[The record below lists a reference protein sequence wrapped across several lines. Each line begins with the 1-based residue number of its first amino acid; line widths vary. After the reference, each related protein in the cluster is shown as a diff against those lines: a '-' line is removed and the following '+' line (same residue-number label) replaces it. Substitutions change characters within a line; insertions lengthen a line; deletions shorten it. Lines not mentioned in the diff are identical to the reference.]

1 MNHKSIKQ
9 SSMADIDEL
18 LKSFDTSLEGLN
30 GKQVQQC
37 LKKYGYNVISSD
49 KQESALIKLLSEFLS
64 PLVVLLFTIVII
76 SFFIGEIESAII
88 IIAMIIIN
96 VFMTFFQEYQ
106 ADKAA
111 EKLKKLVSTTVTV
124 IRSGKEE
131 EISQS
136 ELVPGD
142 IIRLSAGNIIPADIR
157 IISSKTLYIN
167 QSAMTG
173 EALPVEK
180 SEKPYQDQY
189 DLKNNIF
196 DIPNICFMG
205 TNVNSGI
212 AIGIV
217 IATGGDTYLSS
228 IADKLTQK
236 TAKSSFEEGV
246 DKFVMLLVKGM
257 VYIVLIVFV
266 INAINKGSWLE
277 ALLFAIAVAVGL
289 IPEMMPMIVT
299 INLSKG
305 ALSLSRGKVIVK
317 KLNSVQNLGAM
328 DVLCSDKT
336 GTLTQ
341 NKIILEKHID
351 INRQE
356 NETVFLYAYIN
367 SYFQTGLK
375 NLMDNSI
382 LEHSNKHSGKNLDI
396 GNKYVKVDE
405 IPFDFQRRRMSV
417 IVNSSDMQPILV
429 CKGAV
434 EEVIGICDRL
444 NDNNKIL
451 KIDNFH
457 REKITNITKELNED
471 GFRVIAVAYKDFLS
485 AKDKFSSE
493 DENNLIL
500 IGFAAFLD
508 PPKETA
514 IEAIRQLYENGVDIK
529 ILTGDNEVIT
539 KKICT
544 QVGIKIMGVVLGN
557 DIENLSDKKLL
568 EIVENNNI
576 FAKLNPEHKQ
586 KIVEMLRKNRHVTGF
601 LGDGI
606 NDALALKSADVG
618 ISVDS
623 AADIAKESADII
635 LLEKNLLILEKGVI
649 EGRRVFGNITKYL
662 RACGSSNFGNM
673 ISLATASMFLPFLP
687 MAPVQIIA
695 KNLLYDI
702 SQVSL
707 FTDNVDKEYTR
718 KPKRWDIDNI
728 KKSMV
733 ILGPINVVFDYIT
746 FAVLIFGF
754 NALENKELF
763 QTGWFVKTLIAEIL
777 VVHAIRTN
785 KIPFIQSNASV
796 WIFLMNIFM
805 ISLIVWLIFSHYAFH
820 LGFVALP
827 AFYWILL
834 VFILLLYLIA
844 TKIINKKFIDSF

>member
-1 MNHKSIKQ
+1 MNFNNIKQ
-9 SSMADIDEL
+9 ESKTDINEL
-18 LKSFDTSLEGLN
+18 LKSFDTSFEGLSA
-30 GKQVQQC
+30 KQAQQR
-37 LKKYGYNVISSD
+37 LKKYGCNIISSD
-49 KQESALIKLLSEFLS
+49 KQENAFIKLLSEFTS
-64 PLVVLLFTIVII
+64 PLVLLLGTIVII
-76 SFFIGEIESAII
+76 SFFIGEVESAII

-131 EISQS
+131 EILQS

-157 IISSKTLYIN
+157 IISSKTLYVN
-167 QSAMTG
+167 QSVMTG

-180 SEKPYQDQY
+180 SEKVYQD

-205 TNVNSGI
+205 TNVNSGT
-212 AIGIV
+212 AICVV
-217 IATGGDTYLSS
+217 IATGGNTYLSS
-228 IADKLTQK
+228 IADKITQK
-236 TAKSSFEEGV
+236 TQKSSFEEGV

-257 VYIVLIVFV
+257 IYIVLVVFI
-266 INAINKGSWLE
+266 INALNKGSWLE

-317 KLNSVQNLGAM
+317 KLSSVQNLGAM

-351 INRQE
+351 INRKE
-356 NETVFLYAYIN
+356 NEEVFLYAYIN

-382 LEHSNKHSGKNLDI
+382 LEHSNKHSGKNLDVSK
-396 GNKYVKVDE
+396 NYAKLDE

-417 IVNSSDMQPILV
+417 IVNSNDMSPTLV

-434 EEVIGICDRL
+434 EEVISICDRL
-444 NDNNKIL
+444 NDNNNIL

-457 REKITNITKELNED
+457 REKIKKITEELNED
-471 GFRVIAVAYKDFLS
+471 GFRVIAVAYKDFES
-485 AKDKFSSE
+485 PKDKFSSK
-493 DENNLIL
+493 DESNLIL
-500 IGFAAFLD
+500 MGFAAFLD

-514 IEAIRQLYENGVDIK
+514 IEAIRQLYQNGVDIK
-529 ILTGDNEVIT
+529 ILTGDSEAIT
-539 KKICT
+539 KKICNE
-544 QVGIKIMGVVLGN
+544 VGIKNKGIVLGN
-557 DIENLSDKKLL
+557 DIENLSDEKLS

-576 FAKLNPEHKQ
+576 FAKLTPEHKQ
-586 KIVEMLRKNRHVTGF
+586 IIVEMLRKNRHVTGF

-606 NDALALKSADVG
+606 NDALALKAADVG

-673 ISLATASMFLPFLP
+673 ISLATASIFLPFLP

-718 KPKRWDIDNI
+718 QPKKWDIDNI
-728 KKSMV
+728 KKSMLV
-733 ILGPINVVFDYIT
+733 LGPINVVFDYIT

-777 VVHAIRTN
+777 VIHAIRTD

-805 ISLIVWLIFSHYAFH
+805 ISLIVWLLFSNYAVH
-820 LGFVALP
+820 LGFVTLP
-827 AFYWILL
+827 AFYWPLLVLILL
-834 VFILLLYLIA
+834 FYLIT
-844 TKIINKKFIDSF
+844 TKIINKRFLNSF

>member
-1 MNHKSIKQ
+1 MNFNNIKQ
-9 SSMADIDEL
+9 ESKTDINEL
-18 LKSFDTSLEGLN
+18 LKSFDTSFEGLSA
-30 GKQVQQC
+30 KQAQQR
-37 LKKYGYNVISSD
+37 LKKYGCNIISSD
-49 KQESALIKLLSEFLS
+49 KQENAFIKLLSEFTS
-64 PLVVLLFTIVII
+64 PLVLLLGTIVII
-76 SFFIGEIESAII
+76 SFFIGEVESAII

-131 EISQS
+131 EILQS

-157 IISSKTLYIN
+157 IISSKTLYVN
-167 QSAMTG
+167 QSVMTG

-180 SEKPYQDQY
+180 SEKVYQD

-205 TNVNSGI
+205 TNVNSGT
-212 AIGIV
+212 AICVV
-217 IATGGDTYLSS
+217 IATGGNTYLSS
-228 IADKLTQK
+228 IADKITQK
-236 TAKSSFEEGV
+236 TQKSSFEEGV

-257 VYIVLIVFV
+257 IYIVLVVFI
-266 INAINKGSWLE
+266 INALNKGSWLE

-317 KLNSVQNLGAM
+317 KLSSVQNLGAM

-351 INRQE
+351 INRKE
-356 NETVFLYAYIN
+356 NEEVFLYAYIN

-382 LEHSNKHSGKNLDI
+382 LEHSNKHSGKNLDVSK
-396 GNKYVKVDE
+396 NYAKLDE

-417 IVNSSDMQPILV
+417 IVNSNDMSPTLV

-434 EEVIGICDRL
+434 EEVISICDRL
-444 NDNNKIL
+444 NNNNNIL
-451 KIDNFH
+451 KIDNFY
-457 REKITNITKELNED
+457 REKIKKITEELNED
-471 GFRVIAVAYKDFLS
+471 GFRVIAVAYKDFES
-485 AKDKFSSE
+485 PKNKFSSE
-493 DENNLIL
+493 DESNLIL
-500 IGFAAFLD
+500 MGFAAFLD
-508 PPKETA
+508 PPKESA
-514 IEAIRQLYENGVDIK
+514 IKAIKQLYQHGVDIK

-539 KKICT
+539 KKICNE
-544 QVGIKIMGVVLGN
+544 VGIKTTGIVLGN
-557 DIENLSDKKLL
+557 AIENLSDEKLS

-586 KIVEMLRKNRHVTGF
+586 KIVEMLRKNRHVVGF

-662 RACGSSNFGNM
+662 RVCGSSNFGNM
-673 ISLATASMFLPFLP
+673 ISLATASIFLPFLP
-687 MAPVQIIA
+687 LAPVQIIA

-707 FTDNVDKEYTR
+707 FTDNVDKEYTQM
-718 KPKRWDIDNI
+718 PKRWDIENI
-728 KKSMV
+728 KKSMF

-746 FAVLIFGF
+746 FAALIFGF
-754 NALENKELF
+754 NSLENKALF
-763 QTGWFVKTLIAEIL
+763 QTGWFVKTLISEIL
-777 VVHAIRTN
+777 VIHAIRTN
-785 KIPFIQSNASV
+785 KIPFVQSNASV

-805 ISLIVWLIFSHYAFH
+805 ISLIVWLSFSHYAVH

-834 VFILLLYLIA
+834 VFIILLYLIV
-844 TKIINKKFIDSF
+844 TKIINKKFLDSF

>member
-1 MNHKSIKQ
+1 MNLKSIKQ
-9 SSMADIDEL
+9 ASQTDIDEL
-18 LKSFDTSLEGLN
+18 LKSLDTSLEGLSE
-30 GKQVQQC
+30 KQAQQRF
-37 LKKYGYNVISSD
+37 KKYGYNVISAD
-49 KQESALIKLLSEFLS
+49 KQENAFIKLLSEFTS
-64 PLVVLLFTIVII
+64 PLVLLLFTIVII
-76 SFFIGEIESAII
+76 SFFIGEIESAVII
-88 IIAMIIIN
+88 LAMIIIN
-96 VFMTFFQEYQ
+96 VFITFFQEYQ

-142 IIRLSAGNIIPADIR
+142 IIRLSAGNIISADIR
-157 IISSKTLYIN
+157 IISSKILYVN
-167 QSAMTG
+167 QSALTG
-173 EALPVEK
+173 EVLPVEK
-180 SEKPYQDQY
+180 SEKIYQD

-196 DIPNICFMG
+196 DIPNIGFMG
-205 TNVNSGI
+205 TNVNSGT
-212 AIGIV
+212 AICVV
-217 IATGGDTYLSS
+217 IATGNNTYLSS
-228 IADKLTQK
+228 IAEKITQK
-236 TAKSSFEEGV
+236 TQKSSFEKGV
-246 DKFVMLLVKGM
+246 DKFVMLLVKAM
-257 VYIVLIVFV
+257 TYIVLIVFL
-266 INAINKGSWLE
+266 INAFNKGGWLE

-317 KLNSVQNLGAM
+317 KLSSVQNLGAM

-351 INRQE
+351 INKQE
-356 NETVFLYAYIN
+356 NENVFLYAYIN

-417 IVNSSDMQPILV
+417 IVKQKDMQPVLV

-434 EEVIGICDRL
+434 EEVISICDRL
-444 NDNNKIL
+444 NDNNNIL
-451 KIDNFH
+451 KIDNFY
-457 REKITNITKELNED
+457 REKIKKITEELNED
-471 GFRVIAVAYKDFLS
+471 GFRVIAVAYKDFES
-485 AKDKFSSE
+485 PKNKFSSE
-493 DENNLIL
+493 DESNLIL
-500 IGFAAFLD
+500 MGFAAFLD
-508 PPKETA
+508 PPKESA
-514 IEAIRQLYENGVDIK
+514 IKAIKQLYQHGVDIK

-539 KKICT
+539 KKICNE
-544 QVGIKIMGVVLGN
+544 VGIKTTGIVLGN
-557 DIENLSDKKLL
+557 AIENLSDEKLS

-586 KIVEMLRKNRHVTGF
+586 KIVEMLRKNRHVVGF

-662 RACGSSNFGNM
+662 RVCGSSNFGNM
-673 ISLATASMFLPFLP
+673 ISLATASIFLPFLP
-687 MAPVQIIA
+687 LAPVQIIA

-707 FTDNVDKEYTR
+707 FTDNVDKEYTQM
-718 KPKRWDIDNI
+718 PKRWDIENI
-728 KKSMV
+728 KKSMF

-746 FAVLIFGF
+746 FAALIFGF
-754 NALENKELF
+754 NSLENKALF
-763 QTGWFVKTLIAEIL
+763 QTGWFVKTLISEIL
-777 VVHAIRTN
+777 VIHAIRTN
-785 KIPFIQSNASV
+785 KIPFVQSNASV

-805 ISLIVWLIFSHYAFH
+805 ISLIVWLSFSHYAVH

-834 VFILLLYLIA
+834 VFIILLYLIV
-844 TKIINKKFIDSF
+844 TKIINKKFLDSF